1 VEDDPELNML
11 VGPPDR
17 PVGRRS
23 FLRTAPDARHRRDE
37 RVLNIYNWN
46 DYYIDD
52 RTIPLFQAQ
61 TNLRVNYDV
70 YSSSNEDLL
79 ARMRAGPTEYDITVP
94 TSWFVPT
101 YLKLGLIEP
110 LRTT

>member
-17 PVGRRS
+17 PVGGASCGRP
-23 FLRTAPDARHRRDE
+23 PDARHRRDE

-52 RTIPLFQAQ
+52 RTIPPLQAQ
-61 TNLRVNYDV
+61 SNLRVNYDV
-70 YSSSNEDLL
+70 YSSNEDLL
-79 ARMRAGPTEYDITVP
+79 ARMRPARPSTTSCRPAGSSLPI
-94 TSWFVPT
+94 
-101 YLKLGLIEP
+101 
-110 LRTT
+110 